1 MFLNLNIKVIMLLS
15 IIFLSKHTNALE
27 ISENQDEFYQQD
39 ELLSAVDDFINL
51 PKGGTPWKIFGETG
65 MNEYSFTDKKGEDWY
80 GFRPIFKDKI
90 KNLESKEI
98 LIQGYM
104 FPLEQ
109 SEKQSLFL
117 LGPFPVSCPYHP
129 HTSANLLIE
138 VTSKKPIL
146 FTYDAVNI
154 KGDLELVPRDDEYNV
169 FFRLR
174 NAQLIKD

>member
-109 SEKQSLFL
+109 SEKQKLFL
-117 LGPFPVSCPYHP
+117 LGPFPLTCPYHP
-129 HTSANLLIE
+129 HTSPNLLIE
-138 VTSKKPIL
+138 VYANKPLDFSYEAI
-146 FTYDAVNI
+146 NI
-154 KGDLELVPRDDEYNV
+154 KGKLELVPVDDEYNI
-169 FFRLR
+169 FYRL
-174 NAQLIKD
+174 KDAKQVLN

>member
-1 MFLNLNIKVIMLLS
+1 MQKLPYI
-15 IIFLSKHTNALE
+15 IIFLFLLSTNLLKSIELIE
-27 ISENQDEFYQQD
+27 IDDPSFSQEEILLNVDEFID
-39 ELLSAVDDFINL
+39 L
-51 PKGGTPWKIFGETG
+51 PNGGISWKVFGETE
-65 MNEYSFTDKKGEDWY
+65 MNEYTIVDKSGEEWMGVRPNFTEQILKLD
-80 GFRPIFKDKI
+80 
-90 KNLESKEI
+90 STEI

-146 FTYDAVNI
+146 FTYDPINI

-169 FFRLR
+169 FFRLK
-174 NAQLIKD
+174 NARLIED

>member
-1 MFLNLNIKVIMLLS
+1 LSTNLINSIELVEIEDPSFSEEEILLNV
-15 IIFLSKHTNALE
+15 
-27 ISENQDEFYQQD
+27 DEFID
-39 ELLSAVDDFINL
+39 L
-51 PKGGTPWKIFGETG
+51 PKGGISWKVFGETE
-65 MNEYSFTDKKGEDWY
+65 MNEYTIVDKSGEEWM
-80 GFRPIFKDKI
+80 GVRPKFSEKI
-90 KNLESKEI
+90 LELDSKEI

>member
-1 MFLNLNIKVIMLLS
+1 MCTNLINSIELVEIEDPSFSEEEILLNV
-15 IIFLSKHTNALE
+15 
-27 ISENQDEFYQQD
+27 DEFID
-39 ELLSAVDDFINL
+39 L
-51 PKGGTPWKIFGETG
+51 PKGGISWKVFGETE
-65 MNEYSFTDKKGEDWY
+65 MNEYTIVDKSGEEWM
-80 GFRPIFKDKI
+80 GVRPKFSETI
-90 KNLESKEI
+90 LELDSKEI

-169 FFRLR
+169 FFRLK
-174 NAQLIKD
+174 NAKLIKD

>member
-1 MFLNLNIKVIMLLS
+1 MCTNLINSIELVEIEDPSFSEEEILLNV
-15 IIFLSKHTNALE
+15 
-27 ISENQDEFYQQD
+27 DEFID
-39 ELLSAVDDFINL
+39 L
-51 PKGGTPWKIFGETG
+51 PKGGISWKVFGETE
-65 MNEYSFTDKKGEDWY
+65 MNEYTIVDKSGEEWM
-80 GFRPIFKDKI
+80 GVRPKFSETI
-90 KNLESKEI
+90 LELDSKEI

-169 FFRLR
+169 FFRLK

>member
-1 MFLNLNIKVIMLLS
+1 LCTNLINSIELVEIEDPSFSEEEILLNV
-15 IIFLSKHTNALE
+15 
-27 ISENQDEFYQQD
+27 DEFID
-39 ELLSAVDDFINL
+39 L
-51 PKGGTPWKIFGETG
+51 PKGGISWKVFGETE
-65 MNEYSFTDKKGEDWY
+65 MNEYTIVDKSGEEWM
-80 GFRPIFKDKI
+80 GVRPKFSETI
-90 KNLESKEI
+90 LELDSKEI

-169 FFRLR
+169 FFRLK

>member
-1 MFLNLNIKVIMLLS
+1 MSTNLINSIELVEIEDPSFSEEEILLNV
-15 IIFLSKHTNALE
+15 
-27 ISENQDEFYQQD
+27 DEFID
-39 ELLSAVDDFINL
+39 L
-51 PKGGTPWKIFGETG
+51 PKGGISWKVFGETE
-65 MNEYSFTDKKGEDWY
+65 MNEYTIVDKSGEEWM
-80 GFRPIFKDKI
+80 GVRPKFSETI
-90 KNLESKEI
+90 LELDSKEI